1 MRIGQNPAKAGIRAP
16 RPKRLGIFTVTYVP
30 NQEGYFTES
39 LQIIKVVINALRKNT
54 SEPFDLC
61 VFDNGSCV
69 EVQQELIQLNQAGV
83 IDKLTLSHQNIGKM
97 GAMNWQ
103 IAAMQ
108 NEWIVFTDSD
118 FYFRKGWLEESLR
131 LAESFPTA
139 ALITAQPNIFDQLE
153 GTSQVALHLDKFG
166 LKTSLE
172 KLDKEVIEDYCR
184 GIGASAE
191 NTQKFLASDSLI
203 VENPATQVQAVLGA
217 CTAQFLGRR
226 THLQQFFPT
235 AAEYL
240 IAREE
245 DNEISRRVDALDLL
259 QISTL
264 RPYIVHIGNHLDER
278 ILAEIKADGLDTS
291 AVSHMD
297 KSVAYKAS
305 TAWHIL
311 ARINQIPF
319 MRRVLKRLYVN
330 LFELYSIEKK

>member
-1 MRIGQNPAKAGIRAP
+1 MRIGQNPAKAGIKAP

-39 LQIIKVVINALRKNT
+39 LQIIKIVLTALRQHT
-54 SEPFDLC
+54 SESFDLC

-69 EVQQELIQLNQAGV
+69 EVQQELIRLNQVGV
-83 IDKLTLSHQNIGKM
+83 IDTLTLSHQNIGKM

-103 IAAMQ
+103 IAAMR

-131 LAESFPTA
+131 LAESFPAA

-166 LKTSLE
+166 LKTSIE
-172 KLDKEVIEDYCR
+172 KLDRDVIEDYCR

-191 NTQKFLASDSLI
+191 NTQKFLALDSLI
-203 VENPATQVQAVLGA
+203 VANPVTQVKAVYGA
-217 CTAQFLGRR
+217 CTAQFFGRR
-226 THLQQFFPT
+226 EHLQQFFPT
-235 AAEYL
+235 ADEYL

-264 RPYIVHIGNHLDER
+264 RPFVVHIGNHLDEH
-278 ILAEIKADGLDTS
+278 ILTEIKADGLDTP
-291 AVSHMD
+291 AVLRTNESIQH
-297 KSVAYKAS
+297 KAS
-305 TAWHIL
+305 SAWRFL
-311 ARINQIPF
+311 ARLNRIPF
-319 MRRVLKRLYVN
+319 MRKVLKRLYVN

>member
-1 MRIGQNPAKAGIRAP
+1 MRIGQNPAKAGIKAP
-16 RPKRLGIFTVTYVP
+16 RPKRLGIFTVTNVP

-103 IAAMQ
+103 IAAME

-166 LKTSLE
+166 LKTSME
-172 KLDKEVIEDYCR
+172 KLDRDVVEDYCR
-184 GIGASAE
+184 GIGTSAE
-191 NTQKFLASDSLI
+191 NMQKFLASDCLI
-203 VENPATQVQAVLGA
+203 IENPTTQVKAVFGA

-226 THLQQFFPT
+226 KHLQQFFPT
-235 AAEYL
+235 LAEYL

-264 RPYIVHIGNHLDER
+264 HPYVVHIGNHLDKN
-278 ILAEIKADGLDTS
+278 ILAEISMDGLDTPE
-291 AVSHMD
+291 VSRMD
-297 KSVAYKAS
+297 ESLKYKSN
-305 TAWHIL
+305 TAWRFL
-311 ARINQIPF
+311 AYLNRIPF
-319 MRRVLKRLYVN
+319 MRKMLKRLYVN
-330 LFELYSIEKK
+330 LFELYSIGKR